1 MIAYEST
8 EAIRDDSVAASNAEY
23 SNLNRCIKRRNL
35 VKLLTISNM
44 ELANTI

>member
-8 EAIRDDSVAASNAEY
+8 EAISDEIVAASNAEY
-23 SNLNRCIKRRNL
+23 SNLNRCIKRNL